1 MSILLY
7 IEIWD
12 IKAAVI
18 EEMLNKKKNK
28 NLDYTVLSF
37 QSGVRLCRQ
46 KVLVRKE

>member
-7 IEIWD
+7 VEIWD

-28 NLDYTVLSF
+28 NSDYTVKFWAS
-37 QSGVRLCRQ
+37 
-46 KVLVRKE
+46 KVEWDCAGRKYL